1 MEPQKSEI
9 IEKAANIILES
20 GLQTLTINNLATE
33 LKVHETQ
40 LYKQLTNDDDILLML
55 LLAFETDV
63 IEFVK
68 ELVKKGAS
76 PESELKLLFKGL
88 YFLFLQKPYYLSI
101 IFDKELIKRDTS
113 IKNSFIRIRN
123 IAKNYLTGVIDAGKN
138 ENTFKTKEPTAVL
151 VNKLLSGFRFL
162 MQEDRRVNE
171 MILELKTLK
180 TLKD

>member
-1 MEPQKSEI
+1 MELKKTEI
-9 IEKAANIILES
+9 IEKAAHIIMDS
-20 GLQTLTINNLATE
+20 GLQTLTINNLANE
-33 LKVHETQ
+33 MNVQETQ

-55 LLAFETDV
+55 LLSFETDI

-68 ELVKKGAS
+68 ELVNKGAS

-101 IFDKELIKRDTS
+101 IFDGELMKRDAS
-113 IKNSFIRIRN
+113 IKNSFLRIRN

-138 ENTFKTKEPTAVL
+138 ENTFKTKETTVVM

-162 MQEDRRVNE
+162 MQEDQRVKE